1 MLVIRDEQIQAFLY
15 SDEDEFGRLVSRAVR
30 RACPVRTAG
39 YSDEKLLR
47 MSAIGIERARARGLS
62 RIEDVAAFVAI
73 MFEISPR
80 FDEHPTISQVLE
92 DARFNPAQRMELMF
106 RVVPDQAWEEAEG
119 TYDETVWFPKA

>member
-1 MLVIRDEQIQAFLY
+1 
-15 SDEDEFGRLVSRAVR
+15 
-30 RACPVRTAG
+30 
-39 YSDEKLLR
+39 
-47 MSAIGIERARARGLS
+47 
-62 RIEDVAAFVAI
+62 

-92 DARFNPAQRMELMF
+92 DARFNPDQRMELMF